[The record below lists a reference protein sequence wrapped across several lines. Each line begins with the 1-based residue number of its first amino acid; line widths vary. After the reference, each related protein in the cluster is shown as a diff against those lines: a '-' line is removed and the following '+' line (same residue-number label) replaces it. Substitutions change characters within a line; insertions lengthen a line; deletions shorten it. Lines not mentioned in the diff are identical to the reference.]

1 MLLMTMI
8 RNFLYFLAL
17 VSVLSGCCSEK
28 DRQIRDT
35 LKELDEGCCSEKD
48 RQIRDTL
55 KELDDVISR
64 QEEIESA
71 KDSYIELIKGRYSE
85 AMSPDEKY
93 TILDELYNEY
103 YNYNIDSAIF
113 YARTK
118 LDIAFDAAEQ
128 DLVDDAILD
137 IADRYVM
144 SGMYLAAHDII
155 SEISAD
161 RLDVLLVPRYYHIWH
176 SLYTGLEDG
185 CDDQV
190 QKTEYRKLK
199 QQYREQLFSLL
210 GKDDISRLYVMA
222 DIYVDEGRADEL
234 LDTLNAKF
242 NEDIPIHDKAVLSY
256 IYANISDSYG
266 HDDDATLYFAKSAIF
281 DLMTPVHEYKSLYEL
296 ASKLY
301 DAGDIKR
308 AYRYISRS
316 INDAIT
322 ANALIN
328 IQSINRSLP
337 IISRSYHTQ
346 MLHNRRQLS
355 VLSGILGIMAVLL
368 IGAVIVT
375 LKEQRKARQA
385 EKRTSEINEELKAI
399 NRKMEEYI
407 LLLKES
413 NNIKEIYIGRYIDLC
428 SEYIGRMER
437 YRSMLNRTARTEGFE
452 AVRNALKSSEFIDKE
467 LNEFYEQFDA
477 TFLQLFPDFIKD
489 LNALLQPDKRIELKT
504 RDGIMTTEL
513 RIFALIRL
521 GITDSVKIAEF
532 LRRSVSTVYNYRV
545 KMRNAALNSREDFE
559 KQIMGIGKLS

>member
-1 MLLMTMI
+1 MTMK

-17 VSVLSGCCSEK
+17 VSVLS
-28 DRQIRDT
+28 
-35 LKELDEGCCSEKD
+35 GCCSEKD

-93 TILDELYNEY
+93 TIFDELYNEY

-161 RLDVLLVPRYYHIWH
+161 RLNVLLVPRYYHIWH

-185 CDDQV
+185 CDDPV

-375 LKEQRKARQA
+375 LKEQRKARRA

-437 YRSMLNRTARTEGFE
+437 YRSKLNRTARTEGFE

>member
-1 MLLMTMI
+1 
-8 RNFLYFLAL
+8 
-17 VSVLSGCCSEK
+17 
-28 DRQIRDT
+28 
-35 LKELDEGCCSEKD
+35 
-48 RQIRDTL
+48 
-55 KELDDVISR
+55 
-64 QEEIESA
+64 
-71 KDSYIELIKGRYSE
+71 
-85 AMSPDEKY
+85 
-93 TILDELYNEY
+93 
-103 YNYNIDSAIF
+103 
-113 YARTK
+113 
-118 LDIAFDAAEQ
+118 
-128 DLVDDAILD
+128 
-137 IADRYVM
+137 
-144 SGMYLAAHDII
+144 
-155 SEISAD
+155 
-161 RLDVLLVPRYYHIWH
+161 
-176 SLYTGLEDG
+176 
-185 CDDQV
+185 
-190 QKTEYRKLK
+190 
-199 QQYREQLFSLL
+199 
-210 GKDDISRLYVMA
+210 
-222 DIYVDEGRADEL
+222 
-234 LDTLNAKF
+234 
-242 NEDIPIHDKAVLSY
+242 
-256 IYANISDSYG
+256 
-266 HDDDATLYFAKSAIF
+266 
-281 DLMTPVHEYKSLYEL
+281 
-296 ASKLY
+296 
-301 DAGDIKR
+301 
-308 AYRYISRS
+308 
-316 INDAIT
+316 
-322 ANALIN
+322 
-328 IQSINRSLP
+328 
-337 IISRSYHTQ
+337 

>member
-1 MLLMTMI
+1 MLLMTMK

-17 VSVLSGCCSEK
+17 VSVLS
-28 DRQIRDT
+28 
-35 LKELDEGCCSEKD
+35 GCCSEKD

-118 LDIAFDAAEQ
+118 LNIAFDAAEQ

-185 CDDQV
+185 CDDPV

-385 EKRTSEINEELKAI
+385 GKRTSEINEELKAI

>member
-1 MLLMTMI
+1 MTMK

-17 VSVLSGCCSEK
+17 VSVLS
-28 DRQIRDT
+28 
-35 LKELDEGCCSEKD
+35 GCCSEKD

-93 TILDELYNEY
+93 SIFDELYNEY

-185 CDDQV
+185 CDDPV

-337 IISRSYHTQ
+337 IISRSYHSQ

-375 LKEQRKARQA
+375 LREQRKARQA

>member
-1 MLLMTMI
+1 MLLMTMK
-8 RNFLYFLAL
+8 RNFLYFFAL
-17 VSVLSGCCSEK
+17 VSVLS
-28 DRQIRDT
+28 
-35 LKELDEGCCSEKD
+35 GCCSEKD

-185 CDDQV
+185 CDDPV

-385 EKRTSEINEELKAI
+385 GKRTSEINEELKAI

-489 LNALLQPDKRIELKT
+489 LNALLQPDKRIELKA

>member
-1 MLLMTMI
+1 MTMK
-8 RNFLYFLAL
+8 RNFLYFFAL
-17 VSVLSGCCSEK
+17 VSVLS
-28 DRQIRDT
+28 
-35 LKELDEGCCSEKD
+35 GCCSEKD

-185 CDDQV
+185 CDDPV

-477 TFLQLFPDFIKD
+477 TFLQLFPDFIRD
-489 LNALLQPDKRIELKT
+489 LNALLQSDKRIELKT

>member
-1 MLLMTMI
+1 MLLMTMK

-17 VSVLSGCCSEK
+17 VSVLS
-28 DRQIRDT
+28 
-35 LKELDEGCCSEKD
+35 GCCSEKD

-385 EKRTSEINEELKAI
+385 GKRTSEINEELKAI

-545 KMRNAALNSREDFE
+545 KMRNAAFNSREDFE

>member
-1 MLLMTMI
+1 MTMK

-17 VSVLSGCCSEK
+17 VSVLS
-28 DRQIRDT
+28 
-35 LKELDEGCCSEKD
+35 GCCSEKD

-93 TILDELYNEY
+93 SIFDELYNEY

-185 CDDQV
+185 CDDPV

-199 QQYREQLFSLL
+199 QQYREKLFSLL

-375 LKEQRKARQA
+375 LREQRKARQA
-385 EKRTSEINEELKAI
+385 GKRTSEINEELKAI

-489 LNALLQPDKRIELKT
+489 LNSLLQPDKRIELKT

>member
-1 MLLMTMI
+1 MLLMTMK

-17 VSVLSGCCSEK
+17 VSVLS
-28 DRQIRDT
+28 
-35 LKELDEGCCSEKD
+35 GCCSEKD

-185 CDDQV
+185 CDDPV

-337 IISRSYHTQ
+337 IISRSYHSQ

>member
-1 MLLMTMI
+1 MLLMTMK
-8 RNFLYFLAL
+8 RNFLYFFAL
-17 VSVLSGCCSEK
+17 VSVLS
-28 DRQIRDT
+28 
-35 LKELDEGCCSEKD
+35 GCCSEKD

-185 CDDQV
+185 CDDPV

-368 IGAVIVT
+368 IGAVILT

-489 LNALLQPDKRIELKT
+489 LNALLQSDKRIELKT

>member
-1 MLLMTMI
+1 MTMK

-35 LKELDEGCCSEKD
+35 LKELDN
-48 RQIRDTL
+48 
-55 KELDDVISR
+55 VISR

>member
-1 MLLMTMI
+1 MLLMTMK

-17 VSVLSGCCSEK
+17 VSVLS
-28 DRQIRDT
+28 
-35 LKELDEGCCSEKD
+35 GCCSEKD

-185 CDDQV
+185 CDDPV

-545 KMRNAALNSREDFE
+545 KMRNAAFNSREDFE

>member
-1 MLLMTMI
+1 MTMK
-8 RNFLYFLAL
+8 RNFLYFFAL
-17 VSVLSGCCSEK
+17 VSVLS
-28 DRQIRDT
+28 
-35 LKELDEGCCSEKD
+35 GCCSEKD

-185 CDDQV
+185 CDDPV

-385 EKRTSEINEELKAI
+385 GKRTSEINEELKAI

-489 LNALLQPDKRIELKT
+489 LNALLQSDKRIELKT

>member
-1 MLLMTMI
+1 MLLMTMK

-35 LKELDEGCCSEKD
+35 LKELDN
-48 RQIRDTL
+48 
-55 KELDDVISR
+55 VISR

>member
-1 MLLMTMI
+1 MLLMTMK
-8 RNFLYFLAL
+8 RNFLYFFAL

-28 DRQIRDT
+28 DW
-35 LKELDEGCCSEKD
+35 
-48 RQIRDTL
+48 QIRDTL

-118 LDIAFDAAEQ
+118 LDLAFDAAEQ

-185 CDDQV
+185 CDDPV

-489 LNALLQPDKRIELKT
+489 LNALLQSDKRIELKT

>member
-1 MLLMTMI
+1 MK

-17 VSVLSGCCSEK
+17 VSVLS
-28 DRQIRDT
+28 
-35 LKELDEGCCSEKD
+35 GCCSEKD

-93 TILDELYNEY
+93 TIFDELYNEY

-113 YARTK
+113 YARSK
-118 LDIAFDAAEQ
+118 LNIAFDAAEQ

-185 CDDQV
+185 CDDPV

-385 EKRTSEINEELKAI
+385 GKRTSEINEELKAI

>member
-17 VSVLSGCCSEK
+17 VSVLS
-28 DRQIRDT
+28 
-35 LKELDEGCCSEKD
+35 GCCSEKD

-185 CDDQV
+185 CDDPV

-222 DIYVDEGRADEL
+222 DIYVDEGRADKL

>member
-1 MLLMTMI
+1 MLLMTMK
-8 RNFLYFLAL
+8 RYFLYFFAL
-17 VSVLSGCCSEK
+17 VSVLS
-28 DRQIRDT
+28 
-35 LKELDEGCCSEKD
+35 GCCSEKD

-93 TILDELYNEY
+93 SIFDELYNEY

-185 CDDQV
+185 CDDPV

-375 LKEQRKARQA
+375 LREQRKARQA

>member
-1 MLLMTMI
+1 MTMK
-8 RNFLYFLAL
+8 RNFFYFLAL
-17 VSVLSGCCSEK
+17 VSVLS
-28 DRQIRDT
+28 
-35 LKELDEGCCSEKD
+35 GCCSEKD

-93 TILDELYNEY
+93 SIFDELYNEY

-185 CDDQV
+185 CDDPV

-375 LKEQRKARQA
+375 LREQRKARQA
-385 EKRTSEINEELKAI
+385 GKRTSEINEELKAI

>member
-1 MLLMTMI
+1 MLL
-8 RNFLYFLAL
+8 
-17 VSVLSGCCSEK
+17 G
-28 DRQIRDT
+28 
-35 LKELDEGCCSEKD
+35 KD

-222 DIYVDEGRADEL
+222 DIYVDEGRADKL

-385 EKRTSEINEELKAI
+385 GKRTSEINEELKAI

>member
-1 MLLMTMI
+1 MLLMTMK

-17 VSVLSGCCSEK
+17 VSVLS
-28 DRQIRDT
+28 
-35 LKELDEGCCSEKD
+35 GCCSEKD

-85 AMSPDEKY
+85 AMSPDEQY

-385 EKRTSEINEELKAI
+385 GKRTSEINEELKAI

>member
-1 MLLMTMI
+1 MTMK

-17 VSVLSGCCSEK
+17 VSILS
-28 DRQIRDT
+28 
-35 LKELDEGCCSEKD
+35 GCCSEKD

-93 TILDELYNEY
+93 SIFDELYNEY

-185 CDDQV
+185 CDDPV

-375 LKEQRKARQA
+375 LREQRKARQA
-385 EKRTSEINEELKAI
+385 GKRTSEINEELKAI

>member
-1 MLLMTMI
+1 MTMK

-35 LKELDEGCCSEKD
+35 LKELDN
-48 RQIRDTL
+48 
-55 KELDDVISR
+55 VISR

-85 AMSPDEKY
+85 TLSPDEKY
-93 TILDELYNEY
+93 TIFDELYNEY

-185 CDDQV
+185 CDDPV

-222 DIYVDEGRADEL
+222 DIYVDEGRADKL

-407 LLLKES
+407 LMLKES

>member
-1 MLLMTMI
+1 MLLMTMK
-8 RNFLYFLAL
+8 RNFFYFLAL
-17 VSVLSGCCSEK
+17 VSVLS
-28 DRQIRDT
+28 
-35 LKELDEGCCSEKD
+35 GCCSEKD

-93 TILDELYNEY
+93 SIFDELYNEY

-185 CDDQV
+185 CDDPV

-375 LKEQRKARQA
+375 LREQRKARQA
-385 EKRTSEINEELKAI
+385 GKRTSEINEELKAI

>member
-1 MLLMTMI
+1 MTMK

-17 VSVLSGCCSEK
+17 VSVLS
-28 DRQIRDT
+28 
-35 LKELDEGCCSEKD
+35 GCCSEKD

-185 CDDQV
+185 CDDPV

-355 VLSGILGIMAVLL
+355 VLTGILGIMAVLL

-385 EKRTSEINEELKAI
+385 GKRTSEINEELKAI

-437 YRSMLNRTARTEGFE
+437 YRSMLNRTARTEGFD

>member
-1 MLLMTMI
+1 MTMK

-17 VSVLSGCCSEK
+17 VSVLS
-28 DRQIRDT
+28 
-35 LKELDEGCCSEKD
+35 GCCSEKD

-337 IISRSYHTQ
+337 IISRSYHSQ

-375 LKEQRKARQA
+375 LKEQRKARRA

-437 YRSMLNRTARTEGFE
+437 YRSMLNRTARTEGFD

-489 LNALLQPDKRIELKT
+489 LNSLLQPDKRIELKT

>member
-1 MLLMTMI
+1 MLLMTMK

-17 VSVLSGCCSEK
+17 VSVLS
-28 DRQIRDT
+28 
-35 LKELDEGCCSEKD
+35 GCCSEKD

-199 QQYREQLFSLL
+199 QQYRKQLFSLL

-375 LKEQRKARQA
+375 LKEQRKARRA
-385 EKRTSEINEELKAI
+385 GKRTSEINEELKAI

>member
-1 MLLMTMI
+1 MLLMTMK
-8 RNFLYFLAL
+8 RNFLYFFAL
-17 VSVLSGCCSEK
+17 VSVLS
-28 DRQIRDT
+28 
-35 LKELDEGCCSEKD
+35 GCCSEKD

-118 LDIAFDAAEQ
+118 LDIAFDAAEE

-185 CDDQV
+185 CDDPV

-489 LNALLQPDKRIELKT
+489 LNALLQSDKRIELKT

>member
-1 MLLMTMI
+1 MLLMTMK

-17 VSVLSGCCSEK
+17 VSVLS
-28 DRQIRDT
+28 
-35 LKELDEGCCSEKD
+35 GCCSEKD

-385 EKRTSEINEELKAI
+385 GKRTSEINEELKAI

-521 GITDSVKIAEF
+521 GITDSGKIAEF

-545 KMRNAALNSREDFE
+545 KMRNAAFNSREDFE

>member
-1 MLLMTMI
+1 MLLMTMK

-17 VSVLSGCCSEK
+17 VSVLS
-28 DRQIRDT
+28 
-35 LKELDEGCCSEKD
+35 GCCSEKD

-85 AMSPDEKY
+85 TLSPDEKY
-93 TILDELYNEY
+93 SIFDELYNEY

-185 CDDQV
+185 CDDPV

-199 QQYREQLFSLL
+199 QQYREKLFSLL

-375 LKEQRKARQA
+375 LREQRKARQA

>member
-1 MLLMTMI
+1 MLLMTMK
-8 RNFLYFLAL
+8 RNFLYFFAL
-17 VSVLSGCCSEK
+17 VSVLS
-28 DRQIRDT
+28 
-35 LKELDEGCCSEKD
+35 GCCSEKD

-71 KDSYIELIKGRYSE
+71 KDSYIELIKGRYSG

-185 CDDQV
+185 CDDPV
-190 QKTEYRKLK
+190 QKAEYRKLK

-477 TFLQLFPDFIKD
+477 TFLQLFPDFIRD
-489 LNALLQPDKRIELKT
+489 LNALLQSDKRIELKT

>member
-1 MLLMTMI
+1 MTMK

-17 VSVLSGCCSEK
+17 VSVLS
-28 DRQIRDT
+28 
-35 LKELDEGCCSEKD
+35 GCCSEKD

-185 CDDQV
+185 CDDPV

-222 DIYVDEGRADEL
+222 DIYVDEGRADKL

-385 EKRTSEINEELKAI
+385 GKRTSEINEELKAI

>member
-1 MLLMTMI
+1 MLLMTMK

-17 VSVLSGCCSEK
+17 VSVLS
-28 DRQIRDT
+28 
-35 LKELDEGCCSEKD
+35 GCCSEKD

-185 CDDQV
+185 CDDPA

-337 IISRSYHTQ
+337 IISRSYHSQ

-355 VLSGILGIMAVLL
+355 VLSGILGIMAMLL

>member
-1 MLLMTMI
+1 MTMK
-8 RNFLYFLAL
+8 RNFLYFFAL
-17 VSVLSGCCSEK
+17 VSVLS
-28 DRQIRDT
+28 
-35 LKELDEGCCSEKD
+35 GCCSEKD

-185 CDDQV
+185 CDDPV

-489 LNALLQPDKRIELKT
+489 LNALLQSDKRIELKT

>member
-1 MLLMTMI
+1 MLLMTMK
-8 RNFLYFLAL
+8 RNFLYFFAL
-17 VSVLSGCCSEK
+17 VSVLS
-28 DRQIRDT
+28 
-35 LKELDEGCCSEKD
+35 GCCSEKD

-185 CDDQV
+185 CDDPV

-385 EKRTSEINEELKAI
+385 GKRTSEINEELKAI

>member
-1 MLLMTMI
+1 MTMK
-8 RNFLYFLAL
+8 RNFLYFFAL
-17 VSVLSGCCSEK
+17 VSVLS
-28 DRQIRDT
+28 
-35 LKELDEGCCSEKD
+35 GCCSEKD

-185 CDDQV
+185 CDDPV

-210 GKDDISRLYVMA
+210 GKEDISRLYVMA

-385 EKRTSEINEELKAI
+385 GKRTSEINEELKAI

>member
-1 MLLMTMI
+1 MLLMTMK

-35 LKELDEGCCSEKD
+35 LKELDN
-48 RQIRDTL
+48 
-55 KELDDVISR
+55 VISR

-113 YARTK
+113 YARSK
-118 LDIAFDAAEQ
+118 LNIAFDAAEQ

-185 CDDQV
+185 CDDPV

-545 KMRNAALNSREDFE
+545 KMRNAAFNSREDFE

>member
-1 MLLMTMI
+1 MTMK

-17 VSVLSGCCSEK
+17 VSVLS
-28 DRQIRDT
+28 
-35 LKELDEGCCSEKD
+35 GCCSEKD

-85 AMSPDEKY
+85 AMSHDEKY
-93 TILDELYNEY
+93 SIFDELYNEY

-185 CDDQV
+185 CDDPV

-375 LKEQRKARQA
+375 LREQRKARQA
-385 EKRTSEINEELKAI
+385 GKRTSEINEELKAI

>member
-28 DRQIRDT
+28 DRQI
-35 LKELDEGCCSEKD
+35 
-48 RQIRDTL
+48 QDTL

-185 CDDQV
+185 CDDPV

-385 EKRTSEINEELKAI
+385 GKRTSEINEELKAI